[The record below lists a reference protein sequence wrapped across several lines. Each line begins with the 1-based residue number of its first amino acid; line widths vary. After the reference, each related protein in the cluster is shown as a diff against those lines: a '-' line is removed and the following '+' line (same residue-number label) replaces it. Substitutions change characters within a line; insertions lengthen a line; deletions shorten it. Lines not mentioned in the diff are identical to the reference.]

1 MEYILNTVKGEIN
14 MRYMIDTRTIPKG
27 RPSKKEQELAMWQLK
42 EEYEL
47 GLSIPF
53 TDAGSDTESIPLTQF
68 KSQDELADAIYI
80 ASLALA
86 EYKPVPEPIR
96 TKLAL
101 EAKNYREHGRYSLI
115 V

>member
-1 MEYILNTVKGEIN
+1 
-14 MRYMIDTRTIPKG
+14 MRYMVDTRTIPKD

-42 EEYEL
+42 EENEL
-47 GLSIPF
+47 GLSVPY
-53 TDAGSDTESIPLTQF
+53 TNGSSTESIPLTQF
-68 KSQDELADAIYI
+68 NSQKELADAIYI

-101 EAKNYREHGRYSLI
+101 EAKNYREHGRDSLI